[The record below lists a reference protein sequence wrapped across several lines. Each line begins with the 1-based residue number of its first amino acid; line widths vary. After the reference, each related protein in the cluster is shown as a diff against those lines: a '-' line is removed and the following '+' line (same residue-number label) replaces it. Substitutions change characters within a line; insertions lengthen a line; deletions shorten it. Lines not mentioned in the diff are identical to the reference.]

1 MSKRIEA
8 TFYGRVQ
15 GVGFR
20 FTAIRFAEDFS
31 LKGYVKNLPDGSVEV
46 VAEGKEDDLKGFLE
60 KINDY
65 FEDYIQDTDLNWL
78 EATGEFKGFRIEF

>member
-20 FTAIRFAEDFS
+20 FTAIRFAEAFS

>member
-46 VAEGKEDDLKGFLE
+46 IAEGKEDDLKGFLE
-60 KINDY
+60 KIKGY
-65 FEDYIQDTDLNWL
+65 FENYIRDTDLNWL
-78 EATGEFKGFRIEF
+78 EATGEFKAFRIEF